1 MGSRSDA
8 PVMAEAAKVLDEFGV
23 SYEMNVL
30 SAHRTPEL
38 IRKYALGAEERGLQ
52 TLIAGAGAAAH
63 LAGVLAAYSV
73 LPIIGVPLASS
84 SLGGLDALFSTV
96 QMPAGVPVASMSIG
110 KSGAKNAALF
120 SVQILSRSDPHL
132 VTRLKQY
139 REKMRRGIE
148 AIQL

>member
-23 SYEMNVL
+23 PYEMNVL

-120 SVQILSRSDPHL
+120 AIQILSRSDSHL